1 MSTYTEI
8 ANKEKREATMW
19 LYGEIGRKIDGDLF
33 AFELAALDSQV
44 DKIHLRVNCPG
55 GLVIPGLSIV
65 SAMLSA
71 KAFIHVY
78 IDGVAASMGA
88 VVAVC
93 GDKVSMMDYAK
104 KMIHDASFGPKKES
118 LSDKE
123 KKALNSITDILRTI
137 LTRRGLDKE
146 KIAKLMTEETWFTAE
161 EAKALNLIDEIISSK
176 RKEEFKDLS
185 TDEILSR
192 IGNEYK
198 PNTQEN
204 MADLKKIA
212 ASLGLPETATE
223 EEVLNKIKERETAE
237 SGQLDTL
244 TAHYMAIGEKNGT
257 VTDKNKERLQKL
269 AKVDFSLFVDTVMDI
284 PGDGDETEEGKAAP
298 AGSGKQPITPNVS
311 AANRLSGIISQGVR
325 GKTQKPDENKTW
337 DWFQKND
344 PQALAKMEAEN
355 PQLFNSL
362 LDAYENSL

>member
-1 MSTYTEI
+1 MNIYTEI
-8 ANKEKREATMW
+8 VNKEKREATMW

-33 AFELAALDSQV
+33 ALELASLDNQV
-44 DKIHLRVNCPG
+44 DTIHLRVNCPG

-88 VVAVC
+88 VVAIC

-104 KMIHDASFGPKKES
+104 KMIHDASFGAKKES

-161 EAKALNLIDEIISSK
+161 EAKALNLVDEIISSK
-176 RKEEFKDLS
+176 RKEEFKDLT

-198 PNTQEN
+198 PNKDEN

-212 ASLGLPETATE
+212 ASLGLPEAAA
-223 EEVLNKIKERETAE
+223 EEVILNEIQKRESAG

-244 TAHYMAIGEKNGT
+244 IAHYMAIGEKNGT

-269 AKVDFSLFVDTVMDI
+269 AKADFSLFVDTVMDA
-284 PGDGDETEEGKAAP
+284 PEQGNETEEGKETL
-298 AGSGKQPITPNVS
+298 AGGAKQPITPNAA
-311 AANRLSGIISQGVR
+311 AANRLSGIINQGVQ
-325 GKTQKPDENKTW
+325 GNQKPDANKTW
-337 DWFQKND
+337 DWYQKND
-344 PQALAKMEAEN
+344 PQALTKLETEN
-355 PQLFNSL
+355 PKLFNEL

>member
-1 MSTYTEI
+1 MSIYTEI
-8 ANKEKREATMW
+8 VNKEKREATMW

-33 AFELAALDSQV
+33 ALELATLDGQV
-44 DKIHLRVNCPG
+44 DTIHLRINCPG

-88 VVAVC
+88 VVAIC

-137 LTRRGLDKE
+137 LNRRGLDKE

-176 RKEEFKDLS
+176 RKNEFKDLS

-198 PNTQEN
+198 PNNEH

-212 ASLGLPETATE
+212 ASLGLPEAATE
-223 EEVLNKIKERETAE
+223 EEVLNKIKERETAQ
-237 SGQLDTL
+237 SGQFDTL
-244 TAHYMAIGEKNGT
+244 IAHYMAIGERNGT

-269 AKVDFSLFVDTVMDI
+269 AKADFSLFVDTVMDV
-284 PGDGDETEEGKAAP
+284 PEQGDETEEGKAAP
-298 AGSGKQPITPNVS
+298 AGNGKTQITPNAN
-311 AANRLSGIISQGVR
+311 AANRLSGIISQGVQ
-325 GKTQKPDENKTW
+325 GKQKTDDTKTW
-337 DWFQKND
+337 DWYQKNN
-344 PQALAKMEAEN
+344 PQALEKMETEN
-355 PQLFNSL
+355 PDLFNKL
-362 LDAYENSL
+362 LDAYENTL

>member
-1 MSTYTEI
+1 MSIYTEI
-8 ANKEKREATMW
+8 VNKEKREATMW
-19 LYGEIGRKIDGDLF
+19 LYGEIGRNIDGDLF
-33 AFELAALDSQV
+33 ALELAALDNQV
-44 DKIHLRVNCPG
+44 DTIQIHINCPG

-88 VVAVC
+88 VVAIC

-137 LTRRGLDKE
+137 LTRRGLDKD

-198 PNTQEN
+198 PDNEN

-212 ASLGLPETATE
+212 ASLGLPEAATE
-223 EEVLNKIKERETAE
+223 EVILNEIQKRETAQ
-237 SGQLDTL
+237 SGQLDSL
-244 TAHYMAIGEKNGT
+244 IAHYIAIGEKNGT

-269 AKVDFSLFVDTVMDI
+269 AKADFSLFVDTVMDA
-284 PGDGDETEEGKAAP
+284 PEKDETEEGKETP
-298 AGSGKQPITPNVS
+298 AQSGKQTITPNV
-311 AANRLSGIISQGVR
+311 AAATRLSGIISQAGQ
-325 GKTQKPDENKTW
+325 GGSQKPDANKTW
-337 DWFQKND
+337 DWYQKNN
-344 PQALAKMEAEN
+344 PQALEKMETEN
-355 PQLFNSL
+355 PKLFNEL

>member
-1 MSTYTEI
+1 MSIYTEI
-8 ANKEKREATMW
+8 VNKEKREATMW

-33 AFELAALDSQV
+33 ALELAALDSEV

-88 VVAVC
+88 VMAVC
-93 GDKVSMMDYAK
+93 GDKVSIMDYAK
-104 KMIHDASFGPKKES
+104 MMIHDASFGAKRES
-118 LSDKE
+118 LTDKE

-137 LTRRGLDKE
+137 LTRRGLDKD
-146 KIAKLMTEETWFTAE
+146 KIIKLMTEETWFTAE
-161 EAKALNLIDEIISSK
+161 EAKASNLIDEIISSK
-176 RKEEFKDLS
+176 RKDEFKDLT

-198 PNTQEN
+198 PNNEN

-212 ASLGLPETATE
+212 ASLGLPEAATE
-223 EEVLNKIKERETAE
+223 TEVLNKIKERETAQ

-244 TAHYMAIGEKNGT
+244 IAHYMAIGEKNGT
-257 VTDKNKERLQKL
+257 VTDKNKERLQRL
-269 AKVDFSLFVDTVMDI
+269 AKADFSLFVDTVMDE
-284 PGDGDETEEGKAAP
+284 PEKGNETEEGNETP
-298 AGSGKQPITPNVS
+298 AGSGKQTITPNAN
-311 AANRLSGIISQGVR
+311 AANRLSGIINQGVQ
-325 GKTQKPDENKTW
+325 GKQKPDANKTW
-337 DWFQKND
+337 DWYQKND

-355 PQLFNSL
+355 PQLFNTL